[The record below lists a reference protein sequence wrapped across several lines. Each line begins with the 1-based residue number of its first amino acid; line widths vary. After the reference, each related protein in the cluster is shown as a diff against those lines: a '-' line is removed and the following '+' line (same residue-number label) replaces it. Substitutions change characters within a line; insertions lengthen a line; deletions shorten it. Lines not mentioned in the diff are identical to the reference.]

1 MTYAPLAPQGRV
13 VLVTGANRG
22 IGRAISERLA
32 ADGYSLSLGARD
44 PKSLAPLTKAMD
56 SARVLVQAY
65 EARAAKSAAAW
76 VAATVQRFGR
86 IDAVICNAGVGLNFS
101 VETGD
106 EALLDEMWEVNAK
119 APLRLIRAAF
129 PFLKASGYGRVITI
143 VSLSGKRVSTDALT
157 GYSMSK
163 YAAMALTHGVR
174 FAGWQHG
181 IRATAIC
188 PGFVATDMTA
198 NVTVMKRED
207 MIDPGAIAALVSTNL
222 SLPNTASVVEIPIN
236 CRLEHSV

>member
-32 ADGYSLSLGARD
+32 ADGFSLSLGARD
-44 PKSLAPLTKAMD
+44 PKSLEPVTLAVDRT
-56 SARVLVQAY
+56 RVLANTY
-65 EARAAKSAAAW
+65 EARTAKSAAAW

-129 PFLKASGYGRVITI
+129 PFLKASGHGRVITI

-207 MIDPGAIAALVSTNL
+207 MIDPGAIAALVSTTL